1 MGAPPGP
8 QKRLEGRN
16 GLIARAH
23 IVAGKTYR
31 EIADEHGLTLE
42 RVGQI
47 VREARAEIPEVD
59 KAAYLQASLETLQY
73 VQQVAA
79 ELIEREGAPVTAGKD
94 GDVLYDPKIK
104 GPDGEPAVVRDYSGR
119 VLAAQLLLK
128 ASEAQAARLGLNAA
142 SKLESTATVR
152 YEIAGVDTEDLT

>member
-1 MGAPPGP
+1 MVA
-8 QKRLEGRN
+8 QRRLEGRN
-16 GLIARAH
+16 GAIARGYF
-23 IVAGKTYR
+23 VAGKTQR
-31 EIADEHGLTLE
+31 ELAEEFGLDQT
-42 RVGQI
+42 RVSQI
-47 VREARAEIPEVD
+47 ISEARAEIPDID

-94 GDVLYDPKIK
+94 GEVVYDPKLK
-104 GPDGEPAVVRDYSGR
+104 DADGQPLVVRDYSGR

-142 SKLESTATVR
+142 SKIESTATVR
-152 YEIAGVDTEDLT
+152 YEIAGINDDDLR